1 MKSTQ
6 EEFPLEVQLPMGNT
20 IVTKPSFRSVKYWAL
35 IFSTS
40 HRGDYTRRREEYT
53 TKLDYLNLEY
63 YITFEYSLSL
73 MQD

>member
-6 EEFPLEVQLPMGNT
+6 EEFPLEVQLP
-20 IVTKPSFRSVKYWAL
+20 IVTKPSFRSVKYRAL